1 MSSEFENLNS
11 SAISKKSGNSEKR
24 VDRFDSSLGIRFA
37 WITALNIAWIAT
49 LVLSIATAWAYLP

>member
-11 SAISKKSGNSEKR
+11 SAILERSGSAEKKADK
-24 VDRFDSSLGIRFA
+24 FDSSFGIRFA

>member
-1 MSSEFENLNS
+1 MSSEFEDLNS
-11 SAISKKSGNSEKR
+11 SAIPGRSGKAEKKA
-24 VDRFDSSLGIRFA
+24 DRFDSSFEIRFA